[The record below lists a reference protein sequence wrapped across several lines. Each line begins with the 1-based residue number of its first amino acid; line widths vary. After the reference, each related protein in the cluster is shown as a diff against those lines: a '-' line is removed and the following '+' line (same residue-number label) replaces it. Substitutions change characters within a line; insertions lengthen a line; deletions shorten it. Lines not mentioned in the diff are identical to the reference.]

1 VVKQL
6 AARMFVYDPLNRPF
20 DDGKGLKRDALLA
33 AIDGLASI
41 PSPKSV
47 FRLVLTDADEVNL
60 TRTISQMSARVV
72 ESYSDGVYDKAA
84 LSARCLLQLSA
95 IEHVTVA
102 RQLQQCQNR
111 LQRQVQQQQLECR
124 DHCTAERFGKA
135 DAVIRDLER
144 AVEEFDRIYAEF
156 GGGGG
161 SGGGGDVGVGDA
173 AFPLGIDAKDVRKL
187 QQLRE
192 DSRQRAEQRAE
203 EMRRQEEALRH
214 AQGQVDKLLKLL
226 QEQKDALVE
235 ERRRYE
241 EKACSL

>member
-1 VVKQL
+1 
-6 AARMFVYDPLNRPF
+6 MFVYDPLNRPF
-20 DDGKGLKRDALLA
+20 DDGTGLKRDALLA

-60 TRTISQMSARVV
+60 TRIISQMSARVV

-111 LQRQVQQQQLECR
+111 LQQQVQQQQLECR
-124 DHCTAERFGKA
+124 DHCTAERFGEA
-135 DAVIRDLER
+135 DAVIRDLDR
-144 AVEEFDRIYAEF
+144 AVEEFERIYAEF
-156 GGGGG
+156 DGG
-161 SGGGGDVGVGDA
+161 SGGGGGGSSSGEVGVGDA
-173 AFPLGIDAKDVRKL
+173 AFLLGIDAKDVRKL